1 MDKLKLSNP
10 ALFLVYSL
18 ALCIV
23 SSIGGC
29 TLSSSEHTQNVTV
42 SFEQPDRLRFSG
54 KGSSAGIMMSSLG
67 TMGVAIGIAI
77 DEGIG
82 KEIAHTAKQAPL
94 DLNRTLS
101 NGILQQFSIQQFTY
115 PVKVHIERY
124 GFKSVP
130 GEGDSVMAELIVS
143 YQLKDTIPVKV
154 SFPSDI
160 SPQVK
165 ETLLHAQLS
174 EIKVSPETI
183 ALLLQK
189 AIPVPSPQ
197 RTSAVSHQ
205 DINNMNTVKCINLIN
220 DY

>member
-10 ALFLVYSL
+10 ALFLMYL
-18 ALCIV
+18 FALCIV

-29 TLSSSEHTQNVTV
+29 TVSNTEKTKNVSV

-54 KGSSAGIMMSSLG
+54 KGASAGIMMSSFG

-82 KEIAHTAKQAPL
+82 KKIAHTAEQAGL
-94 DLNRTLS
+94 DVNRTIS
-101 NGILQQFSIQQFTY
+101 NGISLQFNIQQFTY

-143 YQLKDTIPVKV
+143 YQLKDTMPVKV

-165 ETLLHAQLS
+165 ETLLYAQLS
-174 EIKVSPETI
+174 EIKISPETI
-183 ALLLQK
+183 ALLLQQAASENAK
-189 AIPVPSPQ
+189 QFLSQVHKEQPQ
-197 RTSAVSHQ
+197 
-205 DINNMNTVKCINLIN
+205 
-220 DY
+220 